1 MFQYTNLAR
10 PWIILILA
18 CCMGLSS
25 LCIQLFKANL
35 EMKEQLQHHVVNIS
49 MEEPVMRGN
58 TEKIKSGIE

>member
-1 MFQYTNLAR
+1 
-10 PWIILILA
+10 
-18 CCMGLSS
+18 MGLSS